1 MALLHVD
8 LQDGFESEPVSIAV
22 NGQPAF
28 NKPAVRTRTQIGL
41 ADSLEVNVPPG
52 DTEVQVDARG
62 ASTRFRVAVQ
72 DTLYVGISISA
83 EGKIVHRT
91 SAQAFG
97 YV

>member
-1 MALLHVD
+1 MAVLHVD
-8 LQDGFESEPVSIAV
+8 LQDGFESEPVSISV

-28 NKPAVRTRTQIGL
+28 SKPAVRTRTQIGL
-41 ADSLEVNVPPG
+41 ADSFELNVPPG
-52 DTEVQVDARG
+52 DCTVQVDARG
-62 ASTRFRVAVQ
+62 GSTRFTVPVQ
-72 DTLYVGISISA
+72 DALYVGISITT